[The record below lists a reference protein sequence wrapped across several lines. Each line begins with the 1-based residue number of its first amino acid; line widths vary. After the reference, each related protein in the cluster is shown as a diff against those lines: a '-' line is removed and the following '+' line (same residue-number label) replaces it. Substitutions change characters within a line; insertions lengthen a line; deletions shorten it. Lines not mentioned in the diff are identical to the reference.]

1 MSRFADVT
9 SDTPHGPRPVPE
21 GHLDADQVQARRPR
35 PRKSGT
41 SRLLTWGG
49 VGLATVAAVMAT
61 RAVVDALTADPE
73 DRPQRRRARPISA
86 RPTSARRE
94 SLAPR
99 FSDMDEEDRRAVRAR
114 ARAEFVDYDDR
125 AADVREAALRERR
138 EQERA
143 LRRRHAKQTRSNF
156 MGDFSHSAVKLA
168 TNITTLIA
176 AANAAVDG
184 FQQVSGKTDG
194 IMRDFTQAADRLRGF
209 FDTGNAAPAVT
220 PDQQKMDDQKTGQPK
235 ATQTAKVTDTEA
247 APSRDRTHNL

>member
-9 SDTPHGPRPVPE
+9 SDTPHGPRPVPQ
-21 GHLDADQVQARRPR
+21 GHIDADEVQARRPHR
-35 PRKSGT
+35 PRRSGT

-61 RAVVDALTADPE
+61 RAVVDALTAEPE
-73 DRPQRRRARPISA
+73 DRPQRRRARPAS
-86 RPTSARRE
+86 SGRE

-99 FSDMDEEDRRAVRAR
+99 FADMDEQDRRAVRSR
-114 ARAEFVDYDDR
+114 ARAEFGDYDDR
-125 AADVREAALRERR
+125 GADIREAALRERR

-143 LRRRHAKQTRSNF
+143 LRRRHRKQSSSNF

-194 IMRDFTQAADRLRGF
+194 IMRDFTQAAERVRGF
-209 FDTGNAAPAVT
+209 FDTGNAAPADT

-235 ATQTAKVTDTEA
+235 ATQTAKATDTEA

>member
-209 FDTGNAAPAVT
+209 FDTGNAAPADAS
-220 PDQQKMDDQKTGQPK
+220 DQQKTSQPE
-235 ATQTAKVTDTEA
+235 ATQTAKATDTEA
-247 APSRDRTHNL
+247 APRRDRSHNL